1 MTQLASRLSGLFKLA
16 RSRHSPQQTTLG
28 HGLTVRAHH
37 QLPRLCLWRERGEWQ
52 PGEAAER
59 EGRVCA
65 EQLGWQNFTLRWQGR
80 YLIVEDGGGLL

>member
-1 MTQLASRLSGLFKLA
+1 MTQLTSRLSGLFKLA
-16 RSRHSPQQTTLG
+16 RQRHSPQQTSLG
-28 HGLTVRAHH
+28 HGLIVRAHH
-37 QLPRLCLWRERGEWQ
+37 QQPRLCLWREQGEWK

-65 EQLGWQNFTLRWQGR
+65 EQLGWQNFTLTWKGR